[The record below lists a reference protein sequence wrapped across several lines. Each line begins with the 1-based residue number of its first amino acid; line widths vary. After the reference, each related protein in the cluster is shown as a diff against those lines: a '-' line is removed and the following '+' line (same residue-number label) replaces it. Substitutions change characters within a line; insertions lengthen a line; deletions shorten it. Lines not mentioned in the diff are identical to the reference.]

1 MKKSKVNKVIVIF
14 IIVGIV
20 LFGFLGYKVKNDFF
34 KGSVHRKVDSIDF
47 YGYTLSKNDTEVYK
61 SNFKELSKVL
71 NEKQINYT
79 DYDKLISK
87 LFVIDLY
94 NLDNKLAS
102 TDIGG
107 LEFLHKD
114 FKPAP
119 FIIGISGSVAV
130 GKSTTARL
138 LQLLLKRTYP
148 DLKVHLMTTDG
159 FLYPNEELQRRDL
172 MPRKGFPE
180 SYNMTMLSDF
190 LSDVLSGKE
199 DIVYPLYS
207 QELSDIVPGKYGHVK
222 NPDVLIIEGINTLQ
236 LPESGQVVTS
246 DFFDFSI
253 YIDADEDLIEKWYMQ
268 RFKKVLKLNKDK
280 PNNFY
285 YEMANGPLDDA
296 LKLAE
301 ETWQMVNLVNLREY
315 IAPTKKRA
323 SLILHKT
330 NGHLI
335 DRIYL
340 RHI

>member
-1 MKKSKVNKVIVIF
+1 MKNYTSFERNEWAKLAPKNKVNITKEELSNI
-14 IIVGIV
+14 
-20 LFGFLGYKVKNDFF
+20 K
-34 KGSVHRKVDSIDF
+34 
-47 YGYTLSKNDTEVYK
+47 TLSDVVNLMNVTE
-61 SNFKELSKVL
+61 
-71 NEKQINYT
+71 NYT
-79 DYDKLISK
+79 SLISYLHLVYQQK
-87 LFVIDLY
+87 KNEQKAQI
-94 NLDNKLAS
+94 
-102 TDIGG
+102 
-107 LEFLHKD
+107 EFLHKD

-159 FLYPNEELQRRDL
+159 FLYPNEELKRRDL

-190 LSDVLSGKE
+190 LSDVLSGKK

>member
-1 MKKSKVNKVIVIF
+1 MKNYTSFERNEWAKLAPQNKVNITKEELANIKS
-14 IIVGIV
+14 
-20 LFGFLGYKVKNDFF
+20 LGDVVDLTD
-34 KGSVHRKVDSIDF
+34 VHEI
-47 YGYTLSKNDTEVYK
+47 YTS
-61 SNFKELSKVL
+61 
-71 NEKQINYT
+71 
-79 DYDKLISK
+79 LISYLHLVYQQK
-87 LFVIDLY
+87 KNEQKAQI
-94 NLDNKLAS
+94 
-102 TDIGG
+102 
-107 LEFLHKD
+107 EFLHKD

-159 FLYPNEELQRRDL
+159 FLYPNEELKRRDL

-315 IAPTKKRA
+315 IAPTKERA